1 MKPKATHPK
10 ELCAVCGG
18 ELRHTTIT
26 HEEKRGEHRY
36 LFEHVPAQVCAK
48 CGEVWVAEAA
58 FRQIDRLIKEGK
70 PVRKVQTPVYE
81 FALSPAR

>member
-1 MKPKATHPK
+1 MNTKTKPKK

-18 ELRHTTIT
+18 QLRQTTIT
-26 HEEKRGEHRY
+26 HEEKRGGHRY
-36 LFEHVPAQVCAK
+36 LFEHVPAQVCSK
-48 CGEVWVAEAA
+48 CGEIWVEEAT

-81 FALSPAR
+81 FALSTPQ